1 MRQQLSIQYKKESTY
16 KKSMFHVYRFCK
28 SEIDSEECNLA
39 LENET
44 AGKHILNQ
52 SKYNLLNSNKGIT

>member
-1 MRQQLSIQYKKESTY
+1 
-16 KKSMFHVYRFCK
+16 MFTDSVNG
-28 SEIDSEECNLA
+28 EIDSEECNLA